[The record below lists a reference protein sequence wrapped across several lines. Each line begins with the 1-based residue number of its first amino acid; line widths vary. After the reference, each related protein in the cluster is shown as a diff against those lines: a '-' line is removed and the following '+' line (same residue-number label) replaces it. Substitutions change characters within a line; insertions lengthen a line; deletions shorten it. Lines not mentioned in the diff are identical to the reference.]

1 MFNYNIFF
9 KKELTILVQKII
21 NALSIDTNINIIVI
35 FNYIEIFQKYYNTG
49 TKIYTSI
56 VVGKFN

>member
-35 FNYIEIFQKYYNTG
+35 FNYIEFVQKYYNTG
-49 TKIYTSI
+49 TQMCRRQVQLIP
-56 VVGKFN
+56 